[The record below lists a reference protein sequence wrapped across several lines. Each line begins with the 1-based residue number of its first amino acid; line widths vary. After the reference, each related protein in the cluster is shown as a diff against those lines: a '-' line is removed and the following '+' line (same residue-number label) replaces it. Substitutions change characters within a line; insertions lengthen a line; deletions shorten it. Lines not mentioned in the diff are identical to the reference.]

1 MSGRLF
7 ARCDIL
13 TYFRFLPIILFG
25 MCAEFVESRAK
36 TNRKGY
42 IMKTAIYGAGSL
54 GTVLGAYLAKAGVDV
69 DLITRNKEHV
79 DALNAGGAR
88 IIGTVDM
95 TVPVHALTPD
105 QMTEKYELIILLTK
119 QLDNVN
125 VLKNLQKNMTDDCI
139 VCTLQNGMPE
149 LSVAEVVGE
158 DRTMGC
164 TVAWGA
170 TLHGKGVSELTSEPD
185 SMSFDLGRMNGQ
197 VDDKLMQ
204 VKAILEKMCPVEIKE
219 NFMGVRW
226 SKLLIN
232 AAFSGMS
239 AVTGGT
245 FGDVAERKDTRV
257 CCQNLIK
264 ECIDVAAAAGIKIE
278 PIQGKDVVKLLD
290 YKGGLKKKISF
301 ALIPICIKKHRL
313 LKASMLQDLE
323 KGRKCEID
331 AINGVV
337 CAYGKKYSVPT
348 PYNDTVCKIVHG
360 IEDGKYTYTFDNVKL
375 FAGLKK

>member
-1 MSGRLF
+1 
-7 ARCDIL
+7 
-13 TYFRFLPIILFG
+13 
-25 MCAEFVESRAK
+25 
-36 TNRKGY
+36 
-42 IMKTAIYGAGSL
+42 MKTAIYGAGSL
-54 GTVLGAYLAKAGVDV
+54 GTVLGAYLAKNGVDV
-69 DLITRNKEHV
+69 DLITRNREHV
-79 DALNAGGAR
+79 DALNESGAK
-88 IIGTVDM
+88 IIGTVNM

-105 QMTEKYELIILLTK
+105 EMTEKYELIILLTK
-119 QLDNVN
+119 QLDNIN
-125 VLKNLQKNMTDDCI
+125 VLKNLQKNMTDDGI
-139 VCTLQNGMPE
+139 VCTLQNGLPE
-149 LSVAEVVGE
+149 LSVSEVVGE

-170 TLHGKGVSELTSEPD
+170 TLHGHGVSELTSEPD
-185 SMSFDLGRMNGQ
+185 SMSFGLGRMNGKK
-197 VDDKLMQ
+197 DDKLMQ
-204 VKAILEKMCPVEIKE
+204 VKALLENMCPVDIED

-245 FGDVAERKDTRV
+245 FGEAAQRKDSRV

-290 YKGGLKKKISF
+290 YKGNGLKKKISF
-301 ALIPICIKKHRL
+301 ALIPICIKKHSL

-323 KGRKCEID
+323 KGKKCEVD

-337 CAYGKKYSVPT
+337 CAYGKKYGVPT
-348 PYNDTVCKIVHG
+348 PYNDKVCEIIHG
-360 IEDGKYTYTFDNVKL
+360 IEDGKYTYSFDNVKL
-375 FAGLKK
+375 FSDLKK

>member
-1 MSGRLF
+1 
-7 ARCDIL
+7 
-13 TYFRFLPIILFG
+13 
-25 MCAEFVESRAK
+25 
-36 TNRKGY
+36 
-42 IMKTAIYGAGSL
+42 MKTAIYGAGSL

-69 DLITRNKEHV
+69 DLITRNREHV
-79 DALNAGGAR
+79 EALNRDGAK
-88 IIGTVDM
+88 IIGTVNM

-105 QMTEKYELIILLTK
+105 EMTEKYELIILLTK

-139 VCTLQNGMPE
+139 VCTLQNGLPE
-149 LSVAEVVGE
+149 LSVSEVVGE

-185 SMSFDLGRMNGQ
+185 SMSFGLGRMNGQ
-197 VDDKLMQ
+197 KDDKLMQ
-204 VKAILEKMCPVEIKE
+204 VKALLEKMCPVEVE
-219 NFMGVRW
+219 NNFMGVRW

-239 AVTGGT
+239 AVIGG
-245 FGDVAERKDTRV
+245 V

-278 PIQGKDVVKLLD
+278 PVQGKDIVKLLD
-290 YKGGLKKKISF
+290 YKGNGIKKKISF

-323 KGRKCEID
+323 KGKKCEVD

-337 CAYGKKYSVPT
+337 CAYGRKYGVPT
-348 PYNDTVCKIVHG
+348 PYNDKVCEIIHG

-375 FAGLKK
+375 FANLSK

>member
-1 MSGRLF
+1 
-7 ARCDIL
+7 
-13 TYFRFLPIILFG
+13 
-25 MCAEFVESRAK
+25 
-36 TNRKGY
+36 
-42 IMKTAIYGAGSL
+42 MKTAIYGAGSL

-69 DLITRNKEHV
+69 DLITRNREHV
-79 DALNAGGAR
+79 DALNKDGAK
-88 IIGTVDM
+88 IIGTVNM

-105 QMTEKYELIILLTK
+105 EMTEKYELIILLTK

-125 VLKNLQKNMTDDCI
+125 VLKKLQKNMTDDCI
-139 VCTLQNGMPE
+139 VCTLQNGLPE
-149 LSVAEVVGE
+149 LSVSEVVGE

-185 SMSFDLGRMNGQ
+185 SMSFGLGRMNGQ
-197 VDDKLMQ
+197 KDDKLMQ
-204 VKAILEKMCPVEIKE
+204 VKALLEKMCPVEVE
-219 NFMGVRW
+219 DNFMGVRW

-232 AAFSGMS
+232 AAFSGI
-239 AVTGGT
+239 
-245 FGDVAERKDTRV
+245 FGDAAENKTSRV

-278 PIQGKDVVKLLD
+278 PVQGKDIVKLLD
-290 YKGGLKKKISF
+290 YKGNGIKKKISF

-323 KGRKCEID
+323 KGKKCEVD

-337 CAYGKKYSVPT
+337 CTYGRKYGVPT
-348 PYNDTVCKIVHG
+348 PYNDKVCEIIHG

-375 FAGLKK
+375 FANLPK

>member
-1 MSGRLF
+1 
-7 ARCDIL
+7 
-13 TYFRFLPIILFG
+13 
-25 MCAEFVESRAK
+25 
-36 TNRKGY
+36 
-42 IMKTAIYGAGSL
+42 MKTVIYGAGSL
-54 GTVLGAYLAKAGVDV
+54 GTVLGAYLSKAGADV
-69 DLITRNKEHV
+69 DLVTRNREHV
-79 DALNAGGAR
+79 DAMNKNGAH
-88 IIGTVDM
+88 ITGTVDM

-105 QMTEKYELIILLTK
+105 EMTEKYELVLLLTK

-125 VLKNLQKNMTDDCI
+125 VLRGLQKNMTDDCI
-139 VCTLQNGMPE
+139 VCTLQNGLPE
-149 LSVAEVVGE
+149 LSVSEVVGK

-185 SMSFDLGRMNGQ
+185 SMSFGLGRMNGKK
-197 VDDKLMQ
+197 DEKLYA
-204 VKAILEKMCPVEIKE
+204 VKALLEKMCPVEIE
-219 NFMGVRW
+219 DNFMGVRW

-232 AAFSGMS
+232 ATFSGMS

-245 FGDVAERKDTRV
+245 FGDAAENRESRV

-278 PIQGKDVVKLLD
+278 PVQGKDIVKLLD
-290 YKGGLKKKISF
+290 YKRDGLKKKLAF

-323 KGRKCEID
+323 KGRKCEVD

-348 PYNDTVCKIVHG
+348 PYNDKVCEIIHG
-360 IEDGKYTYTFDNVKL
+360 VEDGKYTCTSDNVKL
-375 FAGLKK
+375 FKNLKK

>member
-1 MSGRLF
+1 
-7 ARCDIL
+7 
-13 TYFRFLPIILFG
+13 
-25 MCAEFVESRAK
+25 
-36 TNRKGY
+36 
-42 IMKTAIYGAGSL
+42 MKIAIYGAGSL

-69 DLITRNKEHV
+69 DLITRNREHV
-79 DALNAGGAR
+79 DALNRDGAK
-88 IIGTVDM
+88 IIGTVNM

-105 QMTEKYELIILLTK
+105 EMTEKYELIILLTK

-139 VCTLQNGMPE
+139 VCTLQNGLPE
-149 LSVAEVVGE
+149 LSVSEVVGE

-185 SMSFDLGRMNGQ
+185 SMSFGLGRMNGQ
-197 VDDKLMQ
+197 KDDKLMQ
-204 VKAILEKMCPVEIKE
+204 VKALLEKMCPVEVE
-219 NFMGVRW
+219 DNFMGVRW

-232 AAFSGMS
+232 AAFSG
-239 AVTGGT
+239 GT
-245 FGDVAERKDTRV
+245 FGDAAENKTSRV

-278 PIQGKDVVKLLD
+278 PVQGKDIVKLLD
-290 YKGGLKKKISF
+290 YKGNGIKKKISF

-323 KGRKCEID
+323 KGKKCEVD

-337 CAYGKKYSVPT
+337 CAYGRKYGVPT
-348 PYNDTVCKIVHG
+348 PYNDKVCEIIHG

-375 FAGLKK
+375 FANLPK

>member
-1 MSGRLF
+1 
-7 ARCDIL
+7 
-13 TYFRFLPIILFG
+13 
-25 MCAEFVESRAK
+25 
-36 TNRKGY
+36 
-42 IMKTAIYGAGSL
+42 MKTAIYGAGSL
-54 GTVLGAYLAKAGVDV
+54 GTVRGAYLAKAGVDV

-245 FGDVAERKDTRV
+245 FGDVAARKDTRV

-323 KGRKCEID
+323 KVRKCEID